1 MVLGILVALRIALAR
16 LYAVMASK
24 SEFLFCFTDSMLIY
38 M

>member
-1 MVLGILVALRIALAR
+1 MVLGILVALRIAHVR
-16 LYAVMASK
+16 LYAEMGSK